1 MAVKKKQQRNSFIY
15 MILIALTLGIILT
28 FVPYESPEE
37 VDLSTFITQAKQGV
51 IDTIKQDGD
60 NLIGQK
66 DGEEIYKAAFVGGTD
81 DLRNYLNLEGVSLGE
96 GGIKIDVK
104 PSSPNWLMV
113 GLQVIL
119 PIVLLG
125 GLFYFFIRSARGAGS
140 QAFSFGKSRARLSS
154 SNESTVTLA
163 DVAGID
169 EAKEEIQEIIEFLQA
184 PQKFHALGGRV
195 PRGILLVGPP
205 GTGKTLLAKAIAG
218 EAKVPFFSISG
229 SEFVEMFVG
238 VGAARVRDLFEQAKR
253 NTPCIIFVDEI
264 DAVGRQRGAGLG
276 GGHDE
281 REQTLN
287 QILSEMDGFDT
298 NTNVI
303 VLAATNR
310 GDILDP
316 ALLRPGRFDRRIVV
330 DLPDIKGREAIL
342 EVHAKGKPISDEVN
356 LETIAKET
364 PGFSGADLAN
374 IINEAAILAARR
386 NRKDISLKELEDA
399 ADRVSLGPERKSRVI
414 SQREKEITAY
424 HESGHALTAK
434 MLPNADANVHKISVI
449 ARGGAGGWTQ
459 LLPSEDRRLYPKSQL
474 SDRIS
479 IMLGGRAA
487 EEITFHEVTTGAQDD
502 LSKATQLAR
511 GMVTEFGMSEKLG
524 PRTFG
529 QHQEM
534 VFLGREISE
543 QRDFSDKTAR
553 EIDEEIH
560 SIVQHAYA
568 ITRSILTENKEKL
581 KQLAEQLIVKETLGE
596 IELRNILESPIPES
610 PLSQAS

>member
-1 MAVKKKQQRNSFIY
+1 
-15 MILIALTLGIILT
+15 MILIAVTLVIVLT

-60 NLIGQK
+60 KLVGQK
-66 DGEEIYKAAFVGGTD
+66 NGEDLYNAAFVGGTD
-81 DLRNYLNLEGVSLGE
+81 DLRNYLSLEGVTLGE
-96 GGIKIDVK
+96 GGIKLDVK

-113 GLQVIL
+113 GLQVFL
-119 PIVLLG
+119 PILLIG
-125 GLFYFFIRSARGAGS
+125 GLFYYFIRSARGAGS
-140 QAFSFGKSRARLSS
+140 QAFSFGKSRARLNTG
-154 SNESTVTLA
+154 NESTVTLA
-163 DVAGID
+163 DVAGVE
-169 EAKEEIQEIIEFLQA
+169 EAKEEIHEIIEFLQA
-184 PQKFHALGGRV
+184 PEKFHALGGRV

-238 VGAARVRDLFEQAKR
+238 VGASRVRDLFEQAKR

-298 NTNVI
+298 NTNII

-316 ALLRPGRFDRRIVV
+316 ALLRPGRFDRRVVV

-342 EVHAKGKPISDEVN
+342 KVHAKGKPLSEEVN

-386 NRKDISLKELEDA
+386 DRKDISLKELEDA

-414 SQREKEITAY
+414 SDREKKITAY

-434 MLPNADANVHKISVI
+434 MLPNADANVHKISII

-459 LLPSEDRRLYPKSQL
+459 LLPAEDRHLYPKSQL
-474 SDRIS
+474 TDRIA

-487 EEITFHEVTTGAQDD
+487 EEVTFNEVTTGAQDD
-502 LSKATQLAR
+502 LAKATQLAK
-511 GMVTEFGMSEKLG
+511 GMITEFGMSDKLG

-543 QRDFSDKTAR
+543 QRDYSDETAR
-553 EIDEEIH
+553 QIDEEVHGI
-560 SIVQHAYA
+560 IQTAYA
-568 ITRSILTENKEKL
+568 LTKRIMTENKEKL
-581 KQLAEQLIVKETLGE
+581 KKLAELLIAKETLGE
-596 IELRNILESPIPES
+596 LDLRSILEDKVSES
-610 PLSQAS
+610 TA